1 MVDYQINDDKNSN
14 DNVRRLQKVKCILNA
29 TVNLK
34 EDYSFTLKIL
44 CDKKGKIMA
53 KEFGSKI

>member
-14 DNVRRLQKVKCILNA
+14 VNFHRLQKVKCILNA

>member
-29 TVNLK
+29 TVHLK

-53 KEFGSKI
+53 KEFGLKI

>member
-14 DNVRRLQKVKCILNA
+14 DNVQRLQKVKCILNA

-44 CDKKGKIMA
+44 YDKKGKIMA

>member
-34 EDYSFTLKIL
+34 EDYSFTLKF
-44 CDKKGKIMA
+44 CATRRGK
-53 KEFGSKI
+53 